1 MQFTRS
7 TLGLCRIHSQMG
19 RRGKFYP
26 LGLGCG
32 EANTHPTCA
41 PYSHVVGGGQRVG
54 RGRHILLV
62 VFGWWKENIR
72 ILFIFPQN

>member
-1 MQFTRS
+1 MQFTWS

-41 PYSHVVGGGQRVG
+41 PYSHVVGGGAEG
-54 RGRHILLV
+54 GEGEAHPPGCFWV
-62 VFGWWKENIR
+62 VERKY
-72 ILFIFPQN
+72 